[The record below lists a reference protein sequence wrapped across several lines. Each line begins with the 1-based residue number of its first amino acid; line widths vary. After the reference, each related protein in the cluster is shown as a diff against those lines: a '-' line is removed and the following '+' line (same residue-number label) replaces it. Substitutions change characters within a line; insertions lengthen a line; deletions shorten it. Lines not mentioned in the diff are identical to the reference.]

1 MKILMLTSYLPYP
14 PSSGGQVRS
23 YNLIKNLAK
32 KHQISLFALIK
43 DEAERKHV
51 KELEKFCH
59 KVRIFKRPEK
69 PWTLINV
76 LKTGFGLYPFLVVRN
91 SSSEEKKALAEELE
105 KETYDLIHA
114 ENFYVMPH
122 IPKTAIPILLTEQT
136 IFYQVY
142 RHYVATLPW
151 YLFLLKIAL
160 MIDIVKLK
168 YWESYYW
175 RKANYLAAVS
185 EDDINHIKK
194 VASGRKVFIIPNGV
208 DFKFY
213 SQKKYPKNK
222 QPTLLFG
229 AADFHW
235 MQNEEGAKLLIE
247 KVWPIIKEKNKEVKL
262 WIVGKIAPKA
272 LALYVGEE
280 RITIQEIKDS
290 REAYQRSWVLVA
302 PMRSGGGSR
311 TKFFEAMAS
320 GLPIATTSEGV
331 EGIKAKDKEEIF
343 IENDLGVL
351 AEKVL
356 VLLENKSLAERVG
369 QKARELVK
377 KQYSWNKSAQAL
389 DKAYQEVASDQKN

>member
-1 MKILMLTSYLPYP
+1 MLTSYLPYP

-69 PWTLINV
+69 PWTLVNI
-76 LKTGFGLYPFLVVRN
+76 LKTGLGPYPFLVVRN
-91 SSSEEKKALAEELE
+91 SSAEEKKALTEELA

-122 IPKTAIPILLTEQT
+122 IPKTKIPILLTEQT

-142 RHYVATLPW
+142 RHYVATLAW
-151 YLFLLKIAL
+151 YLFFLKIVL
-160 MIDIVKLK
+160 IIDILKLK

-175 RKANYLAAVS
+175 RRANYLAAVS
-185 EDDINHIKK
+185 EDDISYIKK
-194 VASGRKVFIIPNGV
+194 VVPGRKVFIIPNGV
-208 DFKFY
+208 DFEFY
-213 SQKKYPKNK
+213 RQKKYPKNK
-222 QPTLLFG
+222 QATLLFG

-235 MQNEEGAKLLIE
+235 MQNTEGAKLLIE
-247 KVWPIIKEKNKEVKL
+247 KVWPIIKEKNQAVKL
-262 WIVGKIAPKA
+262 WIVGKIAPDA
-272 LALYVGEE
+272 LVAYKDEE
-280 RITIQEIKDS
+280 RIIIQEIKDS

-320 GLPIATTSEGV
+320 GLPIVTTSEGV

-343 IENDLGVL
+343 IENDLGLL

-356 VLLENKSLAERVG
+356 LLLEDKSLAEKVG

-377 KQYSWNKSAQAL
+377 KQYSWQKSAQAL